1 MHSPPYTPWGVPM
14 NRTVALGVLILFS
27 IPVHATDLACADGVR
42 PLVKFTSF
50 VFSRKGDPRIPFSH
64 VHSAALVCQDRR
76 LLKTEV
82 LQSPPVQIPNST
94 PLEFPFNVSIRKGSV
109 TAGSYQALIDAL
121 SKARAGVMTG
131 CSLPDRRDSDEA
143 IRVTWFGRTHRTKTF
158 DIATSVEGAVTDH
171 ACTAEEEALYAA
183 LARLQF
189 DLTKPFD
196 IQSF

>member
-1 MHSPPYTPWGVPM
+1 MH
-14 NRTVALGVLILFS
+14 RTVALGVLILLS
-27 IPVHATDLACADGVR
+27 IPVYATDLACASDMR

-76 LLKTEV
+76 LLRTEV
-82 LQSPPVQIPNST
+82 IQSPPVQSPNST
-94 PLEFPFNVSIRKGSV
+94 PLEFPFGGSIRKGSV

-121 SKARAGVMTG
+121 SNARAGVMTG

-143 IRVTWFGRTHRTKTF
+143 IRVTWFGRARRINSF

-171 ACTAEEEALYAA
+171 ACTAAEEALYAA
-183 LARLQF
+183 LVRLQF
-189 DLTKPFD
+189 DLGKPFE
-196 IQSF
+196 ILGF